1 MAKFEIEQRGRLSK
15 EKHDEL
21 AKFFSENGKT
31 LEKKHRIS
39 LIWCTAKN
47 NIAEVKDEEIDLRLR
62 VTNGEGE
69 VVLKHG
75 KWGGKDARK
84 EFSFKV
90 ENIEKFWDYL
100 EFVRILGYQ
109 KFLLTETIKEDF
121 LYKGI
126 DFSLVEIPEWGYYFE
141 AEILAEKNEIDQ
153 ANHKIETIVGE
164 VGLEIIN
171 EADYHE
177 LLDSIN
183 NRPGGRLEMTD
194 ETVEKIKPKFAKYF
208 DYKK

>member
-15 EKHDEL
+15 EKFVEL
-21 AKFFSENGKT
+21 TDFFQKNGQK
-31 LEKKHRIS
+31 LEQKNRIS
-39 LIWCTAKN
+39 LIWCTAKE

-90 ENIEKFWDYL
+90 ENLEKFWDYL
-100 EFVRILGYQ
+100 EFVRILGYHN
-109 KFLLTETIKEDF
+109 FLVTETIKNDYEYD
-121 LYKGI
+121 GVE
-126 DFSLVEIPEWGYYFE
+126 FSLVEVPGWGYYFE
-141 AEILAEKNEIDQ
+141 AEILVDQEGIDA
-153 ANHKIETIVGE
+153 ANKKIESTVDR

-171 EADYHE
+171 EAGYHE

-183 NRPGGRLEMTD
+183 NRPGGRLDLD
-194 ETVEKIKPKFAKYF
+194 EIDLEELKKRFDKYF
-208 DYKK
+208 EK